1 MTQLFS
7 NELQRLS
14 QRTEGA
20 FAEDCHG
27 STTPGGP
34 PLMTT
39 IFAVGVLWRCATAGR
54 DLGWPLRQ
62 RRRCGGTIGRSG
74 DAMPPLL
81 GRVDLGQ
88 QHLDPRHSVVSTA
101 TLEHPKERPRVVV
114 VNPARNA
121 VYVGTTGD
129 VGLTV
134 IPL

>member
-20 FAEDCHG
+20 FAEDDQG

-39 IFAVGVLWRCATAGR
+39 ILRLVFCGAALPPVATWGGHFAN
-54 DLGWPLRQ
+54 D
-62 RRRCGGTIGRSG
+62 
-74 DAMPPLL
+74 DA
-81 GRVDLGQ
+81 
-88 QHLDPRHSVVSTA
+88 A
-101 TLEHPKERPRVVV
+101 ALEHPKERPRVVV
-114 VNPARNA
+114 ANPARNA